1 MPVTVPHVPVVS
13 NPTTTSPTTT
23 TSGNTETREETIA
36 HNWEPDLISDT
47 EAMYI
52 TITIVLMAIIACI
65 GLWIYAK
72 KFLNK

>member
-13 NPTTTSPTTT
+13 NPTTTTS
-23 TSGNTETREETIA
+23 TSGNTETREETTA
-36 HNWEPDLISDT
+36 HHWEPDLISDT

-52 TITIVLMAIIACI
+52 TITVVLMAIIACI

>member
-23 TSGNTETREETIA
+23 SGNTETREETIA
-36 HNWEPDLISDT
+36 HGWEPDLISYT

-52 TITIVLMAIIACI
+52 TITVVLMVIIACI

-72 KFLNK
+72 KLLNK